1 MLSFK
6 QFCLTEAGKPGKAAG
21 KLELVNLDVE
31 FAREYVMNA
40 MGDTFSAIKDFKN
53 NFLHA
58 KRLASLGWTKR
69 RDMPRITSNDI
80 SDLKNRLQQGFIDV
94 KAPYADGTS
103 PRNPFPEKLAG
114 EAAKQWLQN
123 GLPVND
129 GSASDDRIKA
139 DFRHVSVGDLK
150 PIQKQIYFDKAVE
163 ILAKG
168 NIAATKNFLQTQTI
182 YVISSDNYIID
193 GHHRFAAGVLLDP
206 KMKVQAISIDLPIK
220 KLLPLALA
228 YGDAVG
234 NRRNA

>member
-6 QFCLTEAGKPGKAAG
+6 EFLSEAGKAG
-21 KLELVNLDVE
+21 KPAGKMELVKIDLDT
-31 FAREYVMNA
+31 AREYVMGA
-40 MGDTFSAIKDFKN
+40 MGDTFSAIKDFKS
-53 NFLHA
+53 NFLQA
-58 KRLASLGWTKR
+58 KNLASLGWAKR

-94 KAPYADGTS
+94 KEPFAKGTGK
-103 PRNPFPEKLAG
+103 NLFPERLAG
-114 EAAKQWLQN
+114 DAAKQWLQN
-123 GLPVND
+123 GLPAND
-129 GSASDDRIKA
+129 GDSADDRIKA
-139 DFRHVSVGDLK
+139 DFRHVRVGDLK

-206 KMKVQAISIDLPIK
+206 TMKVQAISIDLPIK

-234 NRRNA
+234 NKRNA